1 MWNVWQAI
9 ISALVALTVLAGG
22 FMLEKLF
29 LEEWPWWLWGI
40 IAILT
45 ASGAVWASWMQSRGQ
60 RRSKVATVDNKVD
73 YVTVGDILDAYLQ
86 HATTGMRPAV
96 MSSVRFDILQRF
108 ERSPG
113 AMVGEGMYNR
123 ERLKIW
129 LESNMGKLLIKH
141 RNDL

>member
-1 MWNVWQAI
+1 MW
-9 ISALVALTVLAGG
+9 ALTFLAAG
-22 FMLEKLF
+22 FMLENLF
-29 LEEWPWWLWGI
+29 LQEWPWWAWGI
-40 IAILT
+40 LSILAVT
-45 ASGAVWASWMQSRGQ
+45 VAVWASWMQSRGQ
-60 RRSKVATVDNKVD
+60 RSSKVATLDNKVD
-73 YVTVGDILDAYLQ
+73 YVTVGDIIDAYLQ
-86 HATTGMRPAV
+86 HATTGIRPAV

-108 ERSPG
+108 ESSPG